1 MGPVLTWEALGTLA
15 AMLAV
20 VGAATG
26 WIVAEISR
34 SRRESSDGRQRLHQR
49 LDEMRADIA
58 RTYVSRDVHEA
69 ELRTLQ
75 QALEELR
82 RVVETLVSRLCRD
95 TPDQGGGS

>member
-1 MGPVLTWEALGTLA
+1 MGHALTWEALGVLVA
-15 AMLAV
+15 LLVA
-20 VGAATG
+20 GSAATG
-26 WIVAEISR
+26 WIVAEINR

-58 RTYVSRDVHEA
+58 RTYVAREVHEA

-82 RVVETLVSRLCRD
+82 RVVEALVSRLCRD
-95 TPDQGGGS
+95 TLDQGDR